1 MRVTE
6 GNTHEHHSEGTT
18 LVTPSR
24 ELCTHLVGGGVQ
36 TCTISSNCKDN
47 MTLC

>member
-6 GNTHEHHSEGTT
+6 GNTPEHHSEGTT

-24 ELCTHLVGGGVQ
+24 ELCTHLVGGGFKHALSVV
-36 TCTISSNCKDN
+36 TVKTI
-47 MTLC
+47 